1 MSAGI
6 TRIHG
11 KALPES
17 FYGYQPRW
25 FEIMGN
31 YTNTNVGGS
40 FEQAVRTIESVAT
53 LVILGQ
59 PDNSSFV
66 VAVDGATFAGRG
78 DYSGYGSEGT
88 NAAATLADL
97 LDTTVNEV
105 SLYGN
110 NFND

>member
-31 YTNTNVGGS
+31 YTDLTVGGD
-40 FEQAVRTIESVAT
+40 FEQAVRTIQSVAT
-53 LVILGQ
+53 IVILGN

-66 VAVDGATFAGRG
+66 VAVDGATFDGRG
-78 DYSGYGSEGT
+78 DYSGYGSEGN
-88 NAAATLADL
+88 NAASTLANL
-97 LDTTVNEV
+97 LETTVNEV